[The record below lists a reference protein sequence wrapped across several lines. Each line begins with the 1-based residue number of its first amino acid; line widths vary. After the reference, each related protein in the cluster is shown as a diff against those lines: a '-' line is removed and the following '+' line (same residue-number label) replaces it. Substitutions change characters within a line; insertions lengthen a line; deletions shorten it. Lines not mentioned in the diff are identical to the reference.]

1 MKDLLQK
8 ILPRKN
14 YFTGVDVGT
23 SSIKV
28 AEVRI
33 DDGAVDVVSLRKYH
47 SPPGVWTERFYEEHL
62 VETLSQLHSE
72 GLQEVITCIGGEKVI
87 NRVVRFPLMSDKEL
101 IAAAEMEMEKYPFSP
116 SEQLIIRCVRLNR
129 NENGNAPGAEGQNVL
144 LLSVPASTVY
154 QYYGIFSRA
163 GLTVTAVDAQVFAL
177 WRLFG
182 REVEGTVAIADIGMS
197 TSYLVIVRDGEI
209 RFARLLPVGGNI
221 LTRSVMAAFGVEF
234 AEAERMKEE
243 AGVMP
248 VNSGGTQSEGWEQFA
263 QYTTIA
269 VTEDRFL
276 DGMRLDYVLR
286 DGLAEITRELQRSLE
301 FYVAQE
307 KVRVERLLLSG
318 GTGKLR
324 GVTDY
329 LSGALQI
336 PVELGIPDIEM
347 AEGVIF
353 DPSFSVAVG
362 LALREVYN

>member
-1 MKDLLQK
+1 MKDYFQK
-8 ILPRKN
+8 YLPKKTN
-14 YFTGVDVGT
+14 FIGIDVGT
-23 SSIKV
+23 NSIKA
-28 AEVRI
+28 AEVQI
-33 DDGAVDVVSLRKYH
+33 YDGVPLVTSLMFIPSPKGVWSDDVDEEKLVESLR
-47 SPPGVWTERFYEEHL
+47 ELRN
-62 VETLSQLHSE
+62 LSLN
-72 GLQEVITCIGGEKVI
+72 EVITCIGGEKVI
-87 NRVVRFPLMSDKEL
+87 SRILRFPRMSDKEL
-101 IAAAEMEMEKYPFSP
+101 EAAVRFEVEKFVPTP
-116 SEQLIIRCVRLNR
+116 LEQLIIRYVRLG
-129 NENGNAPGAEGQNVL
+129 EAAEGQEPIVNVL
-144 LLSVPASTVY
+144 LFVVPAATVY

-234 AEAERMKEE
+234 AEAERLKEE

-263 QYTTIA
+263 QHTTIA

>member
-1 MKDLLQK
+1 MKDYFQK
-8 ILPRKN
+8 YLPKKTN
-14 YFTGVDVGT
+14 FIGVDVGT
-23 SSIKV
+23 STIKA
-28 AEVRI
+28 AEVQI
-33 DDGAVDVVSLRKYH
+33 DDGVPIVTSLKFIPSPKGVWADEVDEEKLVESLRELRDF
-47 SPPGVWTERFYEEHL
+47 SL
-62 VETLSQLHSE
+62 ND
-72 GLQEVITCIGGEKVI
+72 VITCIGGEKVI
-87 NRVVRFPLMSDKEL
+87 SRILRFPRMSDKEL
-101 IAAAEMEMEKYPFSP
+101 EAAVRFEVEKFVPTP
-116 SEQLIIRCVRLNR
+116 LEQLIIRYVRLG
-129 NENGNAPGAEGQNVL
+129 EAAEGQEPIVNVL
-144 LLSVPASTVY
+144 LFVVPAATVY

-221 LTRSVMAAFGVEF
+221 LTKSVMVAFGVEF
-234 AEAERMKEE
+234 AEAERMKGE

-248 VNSGGTQSEGWEQFA
+248 VNSGGAPSEGWEQFA
-263 QYTTIA
+263 DLEAAVA
-269 VTEDRFL
+269 VTNDRFPE
-276 DGMRLDYVLR
+276 GMRLDYVLR

-307 KVRVERLLLSG
+307 RVGVERLLLSG

-336 PVELGIPDIEM
+336 PVELGFPDIEM
-347 AEGVIF
+347 AEGVAF
-353 DPSFSVAVG
+353 DPSFSVAIG
-362 LALREVYN
+362 LALREVYA